1 MAINI
6 EDLNDLQ
13 QQLKQ
18 GQTPQVGQCDALI
31 AEVWRL
37 KTLVSGKT
45 IEMQTARD
53 EARELEV
60 LLEALMNEND
70 SLRAEI
76 EQLKAIHGLPAC
88 QLEGRWSNCAVR
100 MRKLGEQG

>member
-6 EDLNDLQ
+6 EDLNDFQ
-13 QQLKQ
+13 QQLKR
-18 GQTPQVGQCDALI
+18 GQAPQVGQCDALI
-31 AEVWRL
+31 AEIWRL

-60 LLEALMNEND
+60 LLKALMHENEA
-70 SLRAEI
+70 LRAEI
-76 EQLKAIHGLPAC
+76 EQLKSIHGLPSC
-88 QLEGRWSNCAVR
+88 QLEGRWSDCAVR
-100 MRKLGEQG
+100 MRKLVTQG